1 MKQEVKHRLILFVV
15 SLSLLFAVVSGISES
30 YKGADAAINPNL
42 PPSKLPT
49 NINVTNR
56 DGAFLASYYSG
67 TQGLTGEDLLNQLNT
82 IIKGHREYDYENDSH
97 RTAYKIIDRNWN
109 LSQAAN
115 ANLSSF
121 NYTSDMPYIRKLY
134 ADYNDDILTADFF
147 KNSG

>member
-15 SLSLLFAVVSGISES
+15 SLSLLFAVVSGISGS

-67 TQGLTGEDLLNQLNT
+67 TQGLNW
-82 IIKGHREYDYENDSH
+82 
-97 RTAYKIIDRNWN
+97 KIYLIN
-109 LSQAAN
+109 
-115 ANLSSF
+115 
-121 NYTSDMPYIRKLY
+121 
-134 ADYNDDILTADFF
+134 
-147 KNSG
+147 